1 MAPLSTLPP
10 YIKDMDYVLL
20 MTSEP
25 DGRGQQFNPWALE
38 KIAQARA
45 LLPKEISIVVD
56 GGITEQWLP
65 KVVSAGADT
74 VILGRTLWVEN
85 PEAQYDRLQRMLEK
99 EDR

>member
-1 MAPLSTLPP
+1 M
-10 YIKDMDYVLL
+10 
-20 MTSEP
+20 
-25 DGRGQQFNPWALE
+25 
-38 KIAQARA
+38 
-45 LLPKEISIVVD
+45 VD

-65 KVVSAGADT
+65 QVVSAGADT